1 MTNNH
6 CVLYVLA
13 DGREDD
19 YVYYSEAMLAGIAAG
34 AVEAVFC
41 TPFELFKLKNQVSS
55 VIPSKAVG
63 PASITHRI
71 ISTSFQSVAW
81 LCS

>member
-1 MTNNH
+1 MINNH
-6 CVLYVLA
+6 CVLCFLA

-41 TPFELFKLKNQVSS
+41 TPFEHFKLRNQVSS
-55 VIPSKAVG
+55 VIPSKSVG
-63 PASITHRI
+63 SSARI
-71 ISTSFQSVAW
+71 ISAAFQTAAW